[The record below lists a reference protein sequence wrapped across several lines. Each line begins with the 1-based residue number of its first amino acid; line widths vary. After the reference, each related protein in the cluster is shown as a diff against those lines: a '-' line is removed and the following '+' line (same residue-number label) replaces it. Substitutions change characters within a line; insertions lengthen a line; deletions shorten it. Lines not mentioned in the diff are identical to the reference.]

1 MNFLLK
7 LVFAAGLVS
16 PVVAASNDDSR
27 VSPLGT
33 ENVIRNPYAAADE
46 PFTIATDSTKRV
58 AATNAVVLCGGVKW
72 THGEFLGRTNDGRPV
87 NTHVVENRVYLNWDG
102 TIANNVDIIYN
113 LQGTKFPHNSTNEPI
128 IKGCLNMPDPST
140 ASVNLLGRSG
150 DKITCNGHVMDNG
163 DLLGVFVDNGASTYQ
178 YTKYVDG
185 KLYVMIKQGI
195 NDERTTNYNY
205 SLMPETIEK
214 RHGSYMDSKWDGKFT
229 LQMLN
234 SCYWPG
240 NSKTGTIISDNSC
253 ESGPT
258 VSGIT
263 NITQTALRFT
273 FTGTNIGRV
282 KWRIESGDTELRSG
296 TTGDLNGGKTVNINF
311 NSLSPGNYSLEV
323 EGESCS
329 SSISRRDFTI
339 GGTVTPDCDS
349 GPALSDISDIS
360 QTGLRF
366 AFTGNGISTVKWRIE
381 TGDTELRSGTTGDLG
396 GSKAANINFN
406 SLNPGNYSLEIEG
419 NSCKSSISRRDFRIN
434 EPVVTDPNC
443 DSGPALSGI
452 TNITQTALRF
462 AFTGNGISTV
472 KWRIETGDTE
482 LRSGTTG
489 DLGGSKAAT
498 INFNSLSPGN
508 YSLEVE
514 GNNCKSSISRR
525 DFTIQE
531 PVVTDPNCD
540 SGPALSGITNITQT
554 ALRFAFTGNG
564 ISTVKWR
571 IETGDTELRSGTT
584 GDLNGAKAA
593 NITFNSL
600 NPGNYS
606 LEIEGNSCKSSISRR
621 DFTIAE
627 PVVTIPDCQNGPSVS
642 SLSSITPQ
650 SLTVN
655 FGGDNLRTFSWRIL
669 QGSYAVA
676 SGETGKLGGNSA
688 PVTFNYLKNGTYT
701 FEMKA
706 LDCKAPAVAT
716 RSFSVSATDTR
727 TACKK
732 GPTIQSLISTSDSKV
747 EFLFD
752 GEDVFAIDWKIMNDQ
767 NRAVRQNRLAPQ
779 NNHPVVEYSKL
790 PNGVYTMQ
798 IEGGLCKSTATAE
811 RFSIGVPLPIYVSN
825 FKGDVVEKGVEL
837 SWEVVAEQDGK
848 EFEVLRYDDKL
859 KNEEVLGT
867 VSLTDQRTGWYKFV
881 DESPLLGINYY
892 QLKQIDADGTF
903 TKSKIISVNPGI
915 ILGTVVAPNPAQ
927 DYVDIQFSSRSA
939 GNTEVLIYNAAGV
952 AVGSSPIKIS
962 EGKNVHRVNVKR
974 LVNGSYFMKI
984 QHAGELSSLRFTK
997 MD

>member
-16 PVVAASNDDSR
+16 PVVAASNDESR

-33 ENVIRNPYAAADE
+33 ENVIRNPYAAANE

-58 AATNAVVLCGGVKW
+58 AATNAAAVMCGGVKW

-87 NTHVVENRVYLNWDG
+87 YTHVVENRVYLNWDG

-113 LQGTKFPHNSTNEPI
+113 LQGTRFPHNSTNEPI

-140 ASVNLLGRSG
+140 AAVNLLGRSG

-163 DLLGVFVDNGASTYQ
+163 DLLGVFVDNGASTFQ

-214 RHGSYMDSKWDGKFT
+214 RHGSYMDPKWDGKFT

-240 NSKTGTIISDNSC
+240 NSKTGTIVSDNTC
-253 ESGPT
+253 DSGPT

-263 NITQTALRFT
+263 NISQTALRFT
-273 FTGTNIGRV
+273 FTGNNIGRV
-282 KWRIESGDTELRSG
+282 KWRIESGDTEVRSG

-329 SSISRRDFTI
+329 SGISRRDFTI
-339 GGTVTPDCDS
+339 GGPVTPDCDS
-349 GPALSDISDIS
+349 GPALSDISEIS

-396 GSKAANINFN
+396 GGKAANLNFN

-452 TNITQTALRF
+452 
-462 AFTGNGISTV
+462 S
-472 KWRIETGDTE
+472 
-482 LRSGTTG
+482 
-489 DLGGSKAAT
+489 
-498 INFNSLSPGN
+498 
-508 YSLEVE
+508 
-514 GNNCKSSISRR
+514 
-525 DFTIQE
+525 
-531 PVVTDPNCD
+531 
-540 SGPALSGITNITQT
+540 NITQT

-584 GDLNGAKAA
+584 GDLNGSKAA
-593 NITFNSL
+593 NINFNSL

-621 DFTIAE
+621 DFTINE

-676 SGETGKLGGNSA
+676 TGETGKLGGNSA
-688 PVTFNYLKNGTYT
+688 PLTFNYLKNGTYT

-727 TACKK
+727 TSCTK

-752 GEDVFAIDWKIMNDQ
+752 GEDVYAIDWKIMNDQ

-779 NNHPVVEYSKL
+779 NNHPVAEYSKL

-798 IEGGLCKSTATAE
+798 IQGGLCKSTTSAE
-811 RFSIGVPLPIYVSN
+811 RFSVGVPLPIYISN